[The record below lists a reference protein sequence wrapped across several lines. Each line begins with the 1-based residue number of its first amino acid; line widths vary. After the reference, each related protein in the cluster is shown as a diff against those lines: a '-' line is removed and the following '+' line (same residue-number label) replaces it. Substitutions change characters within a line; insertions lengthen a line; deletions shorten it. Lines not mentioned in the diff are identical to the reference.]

1 LRLKYEKIMNDPLK
15 EEMIDLQLKFYQ
27 PYQNLL
33 SDIEQYIVEEH
44 EDEEENEDCDKD
56 ASDTENSDLNLE
68 TTEIKDIKDFIKSK
82 HENVRETGLLEKD
95 ALLEQIALLNSQ
107 QRLIFDDV
115 VERLA
120 SGDFEENPFLL
131 YIRYLNYITRLINYH
146 H

>member
-1 LRLKYEKIMNDPLK
+1 M
-15 EEMIDLQLKFYQ
+15 
-27 PYQNLL
+27 
-33 SDIEQYIVEEH
+33 
-44 EDEEENEDCDKD
+44 
-56 ASDTENSDLNLE
+56 
-68 TTEIKDIKDFIKSK
+68 
-82 HENVRETGLLEKD
+82 EKD

-107 QRLIFDDV
+107 QHLIFDDV

>member
-1 LRLKYEKIMNDPLK
+1 MRLKYEKIMNDPLK

-44 EDEEENEDCDKD
+44 EDEEEKEDCDKD